1 MRKLAVL
8 LFVCISLI
16 GCNTAPKVD
25 ILAETDAIRILEDQ
39 WTAALQS
46 SDAEKIISF
55 YAADAVSM
63 SSNKPIITGLEAIAN
78 KIRSDLADTTFNFN
92 TYKGTVDAVEIS
104 TAGDLA
110 YARGHDEISMKTK
123 DGIVKEEGKWVDI
136 WKKIDGQWKVVVSIG
151 SSNQP
156 AAGQ

>member
-1 MRKLAVL
+1 MNKFTMV
-8 LFVCISLI
+8 LFVCFALT
-16 GCNTAPKVD
+16 GCNSVPRAD
-25 ILAETDAIRILEDQ
+25 LSAEADGIRILEDQ
-39 WTAALQS
+39 WTAALQE
-46 SDAEKIISF
+46 SDAEKILSF
-55 YAADAVSM
+55 YAADAVNM
-63 SSNKPIITGLEAIAN
+63 SSNKPIITGLEAIAD
-78 KIRSDLADTTFNFN
+78 KIKSDLADTSLNFK

-104 TAGDLA
+104 TSGDLA